1 MALRNSLQDQPRP
14 AMRRQSSRDE
24 ARQPPQPMRRKNS
37 DEDLSAA
44 FGRLGT
50 ASPSAVAYD
59 GGSTS
64 YATGSGGGGATS
76 SRTGRSAR

>member
-50 ASPSAVAYD
+50 A
-59 GGSTS
+59 
-64 YATGSGGGGATS
+64 
-76 SRTGRSAR
+76 